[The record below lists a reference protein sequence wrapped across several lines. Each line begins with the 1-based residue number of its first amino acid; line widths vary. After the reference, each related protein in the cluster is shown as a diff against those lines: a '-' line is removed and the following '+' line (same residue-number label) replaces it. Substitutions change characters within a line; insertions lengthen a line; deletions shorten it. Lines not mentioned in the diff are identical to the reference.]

1 MITTEEKVNQAL
13 DSIRP
18 FLQAD
23 GGDVELVDI
32 LDGVVRIKLVG
43 ACSTCDI
50 SHITM
55 KAGVEESIKR
65 ALPEIKEVHA
75 VN

>member
-1 MITTEEKVNQAL
+1 MITTEEKVNEAL

-32 LDGVVRIKLVG
+32 LDGIVRIKLIG
-43 ACSTCDI
+43 ACRTCDI

-55 KAGVEESIKR
+55 RAGVEESIKR
-65 ALPEIKEVHA
+65 ALPEIREVHA